1 MVLLCFPTYLSLGT
15 AVQEEEPTNQGRM
28 STHNIGA
35 IRTLSIP
42 DFRAL
47 SASAIVGGIT
57 FLGEM
62 VVLGWLVLELTDSS
76 FMVGLAI
83 GLRQAPSLIFGIP
96 FGAVADRFDRKL
108 LLVATV
114 IALTATTLVTA
125 VLLQLDW
132 LDLWPLLL
140 LNLLLGTWWTGVR
153 TLRQSMTYDIV
164 GARDMVSGL
173 SINILAQRLGGVA
186 GAVGIG
192 AVLEATDP
200 ATAYGVITVA
210 HAATLLSVLFIKSR
224 ERVVTSA
231 RESVLNNLKEFAVE
245 VRTNPSLALL
255 VLLTGGIEILGF
267 STMALMPSIARDV
280 LGFGAAGLGFI
291 QGVAA
296 VGGMGAV
303 VVLAIAGEIRRRGL
317 VFLVT
322 LVVFGAGLVWLGQS
336 NSLLMVLAAIVVVNA
351 TMAIAD
357 VLSQGLMQSVVPNE
371 QRGRAAGAWQVAV
384 GFGPFGNLQTGYIAG
399 VAGLSVALTL
409 NGGLLFA
416 LAGVSLVFAKGL
428 RRL

>member
-1 MVLLCFPTYLSLGT
+1 M
-15 AVQEEEPTNQGRM
+15 QEEEPTDQGRM
-28 STHNIGA
+28 STHSIGA

-108 LLVATV
+108 LLVGTV
-114 IALTATTLVTA
+114 IALFVTTLATA

-173 SINILAQRLGGVA
+173 SINILAQRLGGIA

-192 AVLEATDP
+192 AILDATDP

-224 ERVVTSA
+224 ERLVTSA

-280 LGFGAAGLGFI
+280 LGLGADGLGLI
-291 QGVAA
+291 QSVGA

-322 LVVFGAGLVWLGQS
+322 LLVFGAGLVWLGQS

-351 TMAIAD
+351 TMAITD

-399 VAGLSVALTL
+399 AAGLAVALSL

>member
-1 MVLLCFPTYLSLGT
+1 
-15 AVQEEEPTNQGRM
+15 M
-28 STHNIGA
+28 STHSVGA
-35 IRTLSIP
+35 VRTLSIP

-62 VVLGWLVLELTDSS
+62 VVLGWLVLELTDSTL
-76 FMVGLAI
+76 MVGLAI

-114 IALTATTLVTA
+114 IALTVTTLATA
-125 VLLQLDW
+125 ALLQLDW
-132 LDLWPLLL
+132 LDLWVLLL

-173 SINILAQRLGGVA
+173 SINILAQRLGGIA

-192 AVLEATDP
+192 AVLDATDP
-200 ATAYGVITVA
+200 ATAYGVITIA
-210 HAATLLSVLFIKSR
+210 HAATLLFVLFIKSR
-224 ERVVTSA
+224 KRLVTSA
-231 RESVLNNLKEFAVE
+231 SESVLNNLKEFAVE

-280 LGFGAAGLGFI
+280 LGLGADGLGLI
-291 QGVAA
+291 QSVGA

-303 VVLAIAGEIRRRGL
+303 VVLALAGEIRRRGL

-336 NSLLMVLAAIVVVNA
+336 SSLLMVLAAIVVVNA
-351 TMAIAD
+351 TMAITD

-399 VAGLSVALTL
+399 FAGLSVALTL
-409 NGGLLFA
+409 NGGLLFG
-416 LAGVSLVFAKGL
+416 LAGLSLIFAKGL
-428 RRL
+428 RKL